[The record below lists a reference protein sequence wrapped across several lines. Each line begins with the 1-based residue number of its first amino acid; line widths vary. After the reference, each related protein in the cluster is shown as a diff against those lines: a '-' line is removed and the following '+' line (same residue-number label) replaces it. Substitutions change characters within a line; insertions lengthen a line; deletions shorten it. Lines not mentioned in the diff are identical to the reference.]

1 MVTNLKETV
10 RARIRSIP
18 DFPKKGIMF
27 RDITP
32 LLNDRTAFM
41 QVVDF
46 FTSRYR
52 DRGITRVVSIE
63 SRGFIL
69 GSTLAYNLGAGF
81 VPVRKPG
88 KLPFQTIRESYTL
101 EYGQD
106 ALEMHTDAI
115 RKGDIALI
123 VDDLLATGG
132 TIAATMDLIEQLG
145 GKIVAVAFLIELT
158 FLNGRERRSGA
169 TVLELSFLIELSYLH
184 GRNKLGP
191 RPVFALIDYPQEL

>member
-1 MVTNLKETV
+1 MVNDLASIV
-10 RARIRSIP
+10 RERIRSVP

-32 LLNDRTAFM
+32 ILNDTGVFT
-41 QVVDF
+41 QVMDF
-46 FTSRYR
+46 YTDRYR

-69 GSTLAYNLGAGF
+69 GSVLAYHLGAGF

-88 KLPFQTIRESYTL
+88 KLPYSTIRESYSL

-106 ALEMHTDAI
+106 TLEMHTDALQ
-115 RKGDIALI
+115 KGDNVLI

-132 TIAATMDLIEQLG
+132 TANATVKLVE
-145 GKIVAVAFLIELT
+145 
-158 FLNGRERRSGA
+158 RSGA
-169 TVLELSFLIELSYLH
+169 SVVELSFLIELSFLG
-184 GRNKLGP
+184 GRKTLGQL
-191 RPVFALIDYPQEL
+191 PVFALVDYQNEQ